1 MPHRPDLELVL
12 PACTVRDYRP
22 GDAPSLAKH
31 ANDKRIWL
39 NMRDAFPHPYA
50 LADSEAFIAHA
61 MARCVRGRAAIAVEG
76 DVVGG
81 IGYTLHRDV
90 ERVGVEIGYWLG
102 VAFWGR
108 GIMPQALSATTE
120 FIWRAHPDLR
130 RIWAVPYAH
139 NAASARVLERA
150 GYTFEGRLR
159 QSAIKDG
166 QVCDQLL
173 YAIVR
178 DEPSR

>member
-1 MPHRPDLELVL
+1 MSDRPDLELVL

-50 LADSEAFIAHA
+50 LAHGEAFVAHA
-61 MARCVRGRAAIAVEG
+61 MTARPRTHLAIAVHG

-81 IGYTLHRDV
+81 IGYTLHPDV
-90 ERVGVEIGYWLG
+90 ERIGAEIGYWLG
-102 VAFWGR
+102 VAYWGR
-108 GIMPQALSATTE
+108 GITSQALRATTE
-120 FIWRAHPDLR
+120 VIWREHPEMR
-130 RIWAVPYAH
+130 RIWAVPFAH
-139 NAASARVLERA
+139 NAASARVLEKA
-150 GYTFEGRLR
+150 GYALEGRMR

-178 DEPSR
+178 DARPH

>member
-50 LADSEAFIAHA
+50 LAHGEGFVAHA
-61 MARCVRGRAAIAVEG
+61 MTARPRTHLAIAVHG

-81 IGYTLHRDV
+81 IGYTLHPDV
-90 ERVGVEIGYWLG
+90 ERIGAEIGYWLG
-102 VAFWGR
+102 VAHWGR
-108 GIMPQALSATTE
+108 GITSQALRATTE
-120 FIWRAHPDLR
+120 VIWREHPEMR
-130 RIWAVPYAH
+130 RIWAVPFAH
-139 NAASARVLERA
+139 NAASARVLEKA
-150 GYTFEGRLR
+150 GYALEGRMR

-178 DEPSR
+178 DARPH